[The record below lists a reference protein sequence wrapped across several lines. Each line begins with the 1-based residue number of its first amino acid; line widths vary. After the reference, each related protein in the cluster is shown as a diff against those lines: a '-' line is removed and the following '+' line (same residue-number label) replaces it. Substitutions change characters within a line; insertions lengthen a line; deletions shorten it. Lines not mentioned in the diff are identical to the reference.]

1 MLWEI
6 YYRLSKWLFGY
17 PQAEGIKTVQMG
29 WGSSHIHR
37 TQEAIANLLQGHHP
51 EELLEIMQD
60 TALRILHSG
69 HCRINLTEELDILP
83 AFYFK
88 HGEGSRNFLNGIAKV
103 QNPKSKLKNSLE
115 FTHSKLGDYWSA
127 KAIIAG
133 LKQLV
138 KRIPSAYGEPS
149 FILDSES
156 EIALHLYKLL
166 GYGALSQEIEALVI
180 EGLRRLNK
188 WEFSFE
194 VLCQRLLPFWYA
206 YCQGYWLNEGIGHQ
220 ALSYFQMFQNPV
232 NLEQVN
238 AAVGFNIF
246 LLLFSSHQE
255 AKKEFFPCGSPAS
268 LTEFNSEALMWLI
281 GRTSILGKNI
291 LISRIRSKPFSF
303 INLSGVYLEAV
314 LLAGANFG
322 KVNLSRAELVGTN
335 FATANFQDANLA
347 GANLSNT
354 NLDNANFMG
363 ADLTG
368 ANLTGVNLDSVNLT
382 NACLFQAVLTDEGKQ
397 IALRK
402 GAIFSSE
409 QFQIIKNLLSQPSLL
424 NVNNT
429 TDKTVIWANNNML
442 EKGIIESIEGD

>member
-1 MLWEI
+1 
-6 YYRLSKWLFGY
+6 
-17 PQAEGIKTVQMG
+17 
-29 WGSSHIHR
+29 
-37 TQEAIANLLQGHHP
+37 
-51 EELLEIMQD
+51 
-60 TALRILHSG
+60 
-69 HCRINLTEELDILP
+69 
-83 AFYFK
+83 
-88 HGEGSRNFLNGIAKV
+88 
-103 QNPKSKLKNSLE
+103 
-115 FTHSKLGDYWSA
+115 
-127 KAIIAG
+127 
-133 LKQLV
+133 
-138 KRIPSAYGEPS
+138 
-149 FILDSES
+149 
-156 EIALHLYKLL
+156 
-166 GYGALSQEIEALVI
+166 
-180 EGLRRLNK
+180 
-188 WEFSFE
+188 
-194 VLCQRLLPFWYA
+194 
-206 YCQGYWLNEGIGHQ
+206 
-220 ALSYFQMFQNPV
+220 
-232 NLEQVN
+232 
-238 AAVGFNIF
+238 
-246 LLLFSSHQE
+246 
-255 AKKEFFPCGSPAS
+255 
-268 LTEFNSEALMWLI
+268 MWLI

-442 EKGIIESIEGD
+442 EKGIIESIEGDLIVSEEPYDDCGDNPTVVSDR